1 MKRVTAFIKRREVVV
16 LGLALAVLASAF
28 GSAVV
33 AFGWDWTGLVTDTGE
48 GIRTGSGRII
58 LVQLPKRL
66 WDWLGLL
73 VVPASLAVGALW
85 FNKLQSESEQRRA
98 ADREREDALR
108 SYFDAMSALLL
119 SKDYPLRKS
128 YRQDDV
134 RSVARGRTLSI
145 LRAVDAARNAQV
157 LQFLRDS
164 HLLDEGRQ
172 IIDFTD
178 ADLSGD
184 ELQKV
189 NLTELHLQ
197 GANLSRADLT
207 GARLREAC
215 LIRTDMS
222 EAIIIDAEL
231 SGANLTGATLIRAN
245 LAGANLTRANLT
257 RANLTGANL
266 RGAGLRGA
274 DLTEANLI
282 DVSMQGVDLTDAI
295 VSGEQLA
302 QATLGSAVRGTPTL
316 Q

>member
-16 LGLALAVLASAF
+16 LGLTLAVLASAF
-28 GSAVV
+28 GSAVLT
-33 AFGWDWTGLVTDTGE
+33 FGWDWTGLVTDTGE
-48 GIRTGSGRII
+48 GIQTGSGRII

-98 ADREREDALR
+98 TDREREDALR

-119 SKDYPLRKS
+119 SKDHPLRKS
-128 YRQDDV
+128 HRQDDV

-157 LQFLRDS
+157 LQFLRDA

-172 IIDFTD
+172 TIDFTD

-189 NLTELHLQ
+189 NLTALLLQ

-207 GARLREAC
+207 EARLREAC
-215 LIRTDMS
+215 LIRADLS
-222 EAIIIDAEL
+222 EAIMIDAEL

-245 LAGANLTRANLT
+245 LAGANLTRANLI

-282 DVSMQGVDLTDAI
+282 DVSMQGADLTDAV

-302 QATLGSAVRGTPTL
+302 QATLDSATGGTHTL